1 MSNWLFIKLTSL
13 AWSHN
18 TDVAHFQEAQIAVMQ
33 NKLRKAIHD
42 VEEAE
47 ERSAMLETQLVR
59 GGRGG
64 NSTTRITTRR
74 VVSYCLLDEVNFT
87 LLSSCFI

>member
-1 MSNWLFIKLTSL
+1 
-13 AWSHN
+13 
-18 TDVAHFQEAQIAVMQ
+18 MQ

-59 GGRGG
+59 GGSRGG
-64 NSTTRITTRR
+64 SSSSTTRITTRR
-74 VVSYCLLDEVNFT
+74 VVSSPQFYKLAPFHALYR
-87 LLSSCFI
+87 